1 MDVLEAY
8 LDGKL
13 DAKAMYDVERLS
25 LEDPFVAEAL
35 EGLSRSP
42 RRRQSLSLLQ
52 KQLQARI
59 AQKPVNEKRWRLT
72 SHRLSIAAAAA
83 VLFITVSLLFWMREN
98 NRRTLNAESRS
109 AKITTLPVAPPVE
122 KARPEQLIEEPVAA
136 IIPPSPHRDKVIAGD
151 NADVATIS
159 QAPKAD
165 EKLAKT
171 RSVEQAALNEIVV
184 TAAGTPSL
192 PPAEPADGWEEF
204 NAYLLKN
211 KPAVTAAGIS
221 SKKVKVTFGLDTD
234 GTPVNISPSVL
245 NAPALTANEQKE
257 IERLLQNGPKWKAAK
272 AGGSK
277 KQIYE
282 VEIQL

>member
-42 RRRQSLSLLQ
+42 RRQQSLSLLQ

-59 AQKPVNEKRWRLT
+59 AQKPAHEKRWRLT

-109 AKITTLPVAPPVE
+109 AKIRTLPVVPPVE
-122 KARPEQLIEEPVAA
+122 KA
-136 IIPPSPHRDKVIAGD
+136 SKVITGD
-151 NADVATIS
+151 KADVATIS
-159 QAPKAD
+159 QAPKAN
-165 EKLAKT
+165 EKLAKV
-171 RSVEQAALNEIVV
+171 RSVEQPALNEIVI
-184 TAAGTPSL
+184 TGSGTTGLPS
-192 PPAEPADGWEEF
+192 AEPAEGWEKF

-211 KPAVTAAGIS
+211 KTSVIAAGIS
-221 SKKVKVTFGLDTD
+221 YKKVKVTFGLDPN
-234 GTPVNISPSVL
+234 GTPVNISPGMA
-245 NAPALTANEQKE
+245 NTTALTANEQKE

-272 AGGSK
+272 AGGHEK
-277 KQIYE
+277 PIYE
-282 VEIQL
+282 VEIQF